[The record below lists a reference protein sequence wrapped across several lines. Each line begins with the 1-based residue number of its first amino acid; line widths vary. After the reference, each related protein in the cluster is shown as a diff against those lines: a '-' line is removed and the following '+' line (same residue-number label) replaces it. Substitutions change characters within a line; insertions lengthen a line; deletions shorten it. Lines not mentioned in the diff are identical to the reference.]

1 MTSKFQFK
9 KKLYYMRKEEYEL
22 ELTAPKKMTI
32 DQVKSTDFNVKMLD
46 TLDVQAAGN
55 CNRSLLGSYNG
66 DHYGEDDEEEEGKYS
81 YSHISHILKS
91 I

>member
-1 MTSKFQFK
+1 MASKFQFK

-22 ELTAPKKMTI
+22 EVTSPKKMTI
-32 DQVKSTDFNVKMLD
+32 DQDKSADFRVKMLD

-66 DHYGEDDEEEEGKYS
+66 DHYGEEEDEEDEGKYI
-81 YSHISHILKS
+81 YS
-91 I
+91 